1 MGLTDLSMYGITEH
15 FPYHAEFS
23 PLECSFISP
32 LMEGHGAHGADN
44 PVPRLL
50 SFWQNQIQKMT
61 RGPEDGLDFTFPSN
75 YYATVELTALDT
87 QLRGSTTWRFEKVYP
102 SSVGSVQMSW
112 GQSDAFV
119 THPVTFTYSYWTMVP
134 AVLRNMPQD
143 NSAREEAALFQI
155 HPQFRLLFNIGRP
168 IF

>member
-1 MGLTDLSMYGITEH
+1 
-15 FPYHAEFS
+15 
-23 PLECSFISP
+23 
-32 LMEGHGAHGADN
+32 MEGGAHIHDN

-50 SFWQNQIQKMT
+50 SYWQNQIQKMT

-87 QLRGSTTWRFEKVYP
+87 HLRGTTTWRFEKVYP
-102 SSVGSVQMSW
+102 SSVASVQMSW

-119 THPVTFTYSYWTMVP
+119 SHPVTFTYSYWTIVP
-134 AVLRNMPQD
+134 SVLRNMTQD
-143 NSAREEAALFQI
+143 NSAQQEAALFQT

-168 IF
+168 VF